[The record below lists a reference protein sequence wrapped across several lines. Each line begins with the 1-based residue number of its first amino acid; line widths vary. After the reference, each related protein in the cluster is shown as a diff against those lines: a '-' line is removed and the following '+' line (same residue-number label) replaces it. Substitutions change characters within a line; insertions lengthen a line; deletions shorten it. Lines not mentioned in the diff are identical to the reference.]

1 MLMKEKKEEHERKKE
16 EQERKKKEREE
27 EQERKRKERER
38 KIEGKKEATTTH
50 QPARDRQP
58 RLVSTSTQQEGE
70 ASTTSSAGQSSN
82 SIDGEDGVCTFCFQP
97 YTTTDGLDWVE
108 CACGRWVHELCLEDV
123 FVDDSGK
130 LYQLAS

>member
-1 MLMKEKKEEHERKKE
+1 MGEEGRA
-16 EQERKKKEREE
+16 REE
-27 EQERKRKERER
+27 EERTGGRTREEKEERER

-70 ASTTSSAGQSSN
+70 AYTTSSAGQSSN

-97 YTTTDGLDWVE
+97 YTTTDG
-108 CACGRWVHELCLEDV
+108 
-123 FVDDSGK
+123 
-130 LYQLAS
+130 

>member
-1 MLMKEKKEEHERKKE
+1 M
-16 EQERKKKEREE
+16 
-27 EQERKRKERER
+27 
-38 KIEGKKEATTTH
+38 
-50 QPARDRQP
+50 
-58 RLVSTSTQQEGE
+58 QQEGE

-108 CACGRWVHELCLEDV
+108 CGRWVHELCLEDV
-123 FVDDSGK
+123 FVDDGGK